1 MTDTLTLHP
10 PGTWTDEMTAKLRE
24 KYIAARD
31 GRTLQS
37 LADELGVGLYQLYAK
52 AHRMGLS
59 RQIRRR

>member
-1 MTDTLTLHP
+1 
-10 PGTWTDEMTAKLRE
+10 MTAKLRE